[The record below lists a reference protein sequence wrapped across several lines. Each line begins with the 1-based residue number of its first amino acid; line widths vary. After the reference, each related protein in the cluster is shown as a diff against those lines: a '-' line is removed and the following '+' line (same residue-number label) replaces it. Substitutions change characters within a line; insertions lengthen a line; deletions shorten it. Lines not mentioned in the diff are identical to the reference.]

1 MTLPGIT
8 PKTDISYTTRHV
20 ATMMVAT

>member
-1 MTLPGIT
+1 LSTLLSGESI
-8 PKTDISYTTRHV
+8 KSNYRHV